1 MGTRFNIF
9 FKLASASMLAGVSLG
24 ARYGHVGQLDEDGVA
39 LFNKGQLYNATN
51 GILWSMQRWVFSL
64 VR

>member
-1 MGTRFNIF
+1 
-9 FKLASASMLAGVSLG
+9 MLAGVSLG
-24 ARYGHVGQLDEDGVA
+24 ARYGHVGQLDEDGAA

-51 GILWSMQRWVFSL
+51 GILWSMQHWVFSL